1 MRYIYNKVKKYPQM
15 KILRLIV
22 ALMLPMAAHAQYAWQ
37 DGAEAGRLDLSRDA
51 SWQVEMQ
58 GGYAK
63 GKTPLWLNANR
74 YGLSTLDRGNGY
86 LRASVVRPLQADS
99 ARRWGVG
106 YGLDLVGG
114 VNYGTNPIVQQAY
127 AEVRWLHGVLTVG
140 SKEYGMEL
148 KNNRLSSGSQ
158 TLGINARPVP
168 QVRLALPEYW
178 TLPFGGG
185 WLQLKGHIAYGMMT
199 DDNWQHDFTGCQRD
213 YTHQQHIFTDN
224 VLYHS
229 KAGYLRIGKDEDLY
243 PLSLELGLEMGAQF
257 GGTAY
262 MPQKDG
268 TIQTKKGNTGLRSFW
283 NAFIPGGGDVGEGE
297 YANVEGNQLGSWLMR
312 INYNADT
319 WRLRL
324 YADHFF
330 EDHSGMF
337 MLDYDGYGEG
347 DEYMVK
353 KDRRF
358 YMYDLKDIML
368 GAELNLKY
376 CSWLHNVVVEYLYTK
391 YQSGPLYHDHT
402 MNIPDHIAGNDDYYN
417 HGTYPGW
424 QHWGQVMGNPLYRS
438 PIYNDNGRIHVENNR
453 FMAFH
458 LGVDGNVTRT
468 IDYRLLATWQDGLG
482 TYDRPYLKKRH
493 NVSFLVEAGCR
504 LKHNWQLRGGYAMD
518 FGSILGHNAGVQ
530 FTLSKGGLLEK
541 NTKKRR

>member
-1 MRYIYNKVKKYPQM
+1 
-15 KILRLIV
+15 
-22 ALMLPMAAHAQYAWQ
+22 
-37 DGAEAGRLDLSRDA
+37 
-51 SWQVEMQ
+51 
-58 GGYAK
+58 
-63 GKTPLWLNANR
+63 
-74 YGLSTLDRGNGY
+74 
-86 LRASVVRPLQADS
+86 
-99 ARRWGVG
+99 
-106 YGLDLVGG
+106 
-114 VNYGTNPIVQQAY
+114 
-127 AEVRWLHGVLTVG
+127 
-140 SKEYGMEL
+140 
-148 KNNRLSSGSQ
+148 
-158 TLGINARPVP
+158 
-168 QVRLALPEYW
+168 
-178 TLPFGGG
+178 
-185 WLQLKGHIAYGMMT
+185 
-199 DDNWQHDFTGCQRD
+199 
-213 YTHQQHIFTDN
+213 
-224 VLYHS
+224 
-229 KAGYLRIGKDEDLY
+229 
-243 PLSLELGLEMGAQF
+243 MGAQF
-257 GGTAY
+257 GGTTHK
-262 MPQKDG
+262 PEGSDDIKL
-268 TIQTKKGNTGLRSFW
+268 IKGKTGLRSFW
-283 NAFIPGGGDVGEGE
+283 NAFVPGGGDVGEGE

-319 WRLRL
+319 WRLGL

-376 CSWLHNVVVEYLYTK
+376 CSWLYNVVVEYLYTK

-438 PIYNDNGRIHVENNR
+438 PIYNDNGRIHVANNR

-482 TYDRPYLKKRH
+482 TYDQPYLKKRH